1 MGSSSHN
8 WRQRNSQR
16 SMSVMSK
23 LHLNLLVLV
32 ATMAATATVSQGRS
46 IPDYAR
52 YPTLYHAERSND
64 FVRSL
69 GKRSPVTPFHPV
81 NPIISK
87 FGLVK
92 RPGKFTFA
100 LPFDKVARK
109 KINAVGCAFTF
120 CKNKKFGLVI

>member
-1 MGSSSHN
+1 MKVHPI
-8 WRQRNSQR
+8 QLFTHVFFAMQ
-16 SMSVMSK
+16 
-23 LHLNLLVLV
+23 VLV
-32 ATMAATATVSQGRS
+32 ATMAATANLSQGRS

-52 YPTLYHAERSND
+52 YPTLYHAAEHRND

-69 GKRSPVTPFHPV
+69 SKRSPVTPFKPI

-87 FGLVK
+87 F
-92 RPGKFTFA
+92 TFA
-100 LPFDKVARK
+100 LPLDKVTRA